1 MKKEIETIV
10 PPFDDVDFLHTWAE
24 WILYRKQRHLANYVP
39 VGLKR
44 TFAALFNDSGGDVKV
59 AIKMI
64 ERSMDKNWQGI
75 FPLPNNQN
83 GQPKKFDN
91 DKLQEAVLRTANG
104 WR

>member
-1 MKKEIETIV
+1 MKKEVEQIV

-39 VGLKR
+39 VGLKK
-44 TFAALFNDSGGDVKV
+44 TFAKLFEESSGDVKV

-64 ERSMDKNWQGI
+64 EQSMEKNWQGI
-75 FPLPNNQN
+75 FPIKNLKD
-83 GQPKKFDN
+83 GQPKKFSN
-91 DKLQEAVLRTANG
+91 DKLQEAVIRTANG